1 MAVLNMTDLLW
12 TDFSLFLL
20 GRNYLL
26 LFTTILAL
34 TQWSQQNICWLPNG
48 NKFVSVFPL
57 AFCILYKFQVEVSS
71 GRANQQCLFLHLWI
85 YRHSSFTGMLHNF
98 VYSVATQSHNK
109 LNFVFPRLSR
119 EQNPVLHSAV
129 LKLLSDSMDGGGY
142 PCHTFQTH
150 FKRSE
155 WVLCLFPRRG
165 SRCLNPEFGYEP
177 IAAFQP
183 ELQLDT

>member
-57 AFCILYKFQVEVSS
+57 ACCILHKFQVEVSS

-85 YRHSSFTGMLHNF
+85 YRHSSFTGMLYNF

-109 LNFVFPRLSR
+109 INFVSPRLRTKPCTPLCST
-119 EQNPVLHSAV
+119 QIVKWLHGWGWIS
-129 LKLLSDSMDGGGY
+129 LPHLPD
-142 PCHTFQTH
+142 TF
-150 FKRSE
+150 
-155 WVLCLFPRRG
+155 
-165 SRCLNPEFGYEP
+165 
-177 IAAFQP
+177 
-183 ELQLDT
+183 